1 MFPTQGGSSSAG
13 PYLGQIEYF
22 AGTFVPAGWAACDGQ
37 ILAISTNTALFS
49 ILGTTYGGN
58 GTSNFALPD
67 LQGRVAVGA
76 DSTHPLG
83 STFGEAATTLT
94 SANLPQPAGSDMP
107 VNNDQP
113 SLALNDIIA
122 TSGVFPSQDGSGFN
136 TSDPILG
143 QVSLFAGNFAPS
155 GWALCQGQILP
166 ITNNTA
172 LFSILGT
179 QYGGNGTSNFA
190 LPNFQGRTIEGSGS
204 GNVVGQTGG
213 SDTVTLTSANIP
225 ACFASGTRLTGA
237 SGPVAVEALR
247 VGDLVLTA
255 SGRLAPVRWLGHREV
270 APARHPLPFD
280 VMPVR
285 VTAGALGDGV
295 PMRDL
300 VLSPDHAVFA
310 GSRLVPIRHLIN
322 GISIV
327 PEWRSRVTYWHV
339 ELDRHD
345 VILAEGTPC
354 ESYLDTGNRGAFAN
368 GGKAV
373 ALHPD
378 FARRIWQNQGCAPIL
393 TDPADPRLRRLHTR
407 LLARAASARG
417 ALGRGALGRAVMRQ
431 A

>member
-1 MFPTQGGSSSAG
+1 M
-13 PYLGQIEYF
+13 
-22 AGTFVPAGWAACDGQ
+22 
-37 ILAISTNTALFS
+37 
-49 ILGTTYGGN
+49 
-58 GTSNFALPD
+58 
-67 LQGRVAVGA
+67 
-76 DSTHPLG
+76 
-83 STFGEAATTLT
+83 
-94 SANLPQPAGSDMP
+94 
-107 VNNDQP
+107 
-113 SLALNDIIA
+113 
-122 TSGVFPSQDGSGFN
+122 
-136 TSDPILG
+136 
-143 QVSLFAGNFAPS
+143 
-155 GWALCQGQILP
+155 
-166 ITNNTA
+166 
-172 LFSILGT
+172 
-179 QYGGNGTSNFA
+179 
-190 LPNFQGRTIEGSGS
+190 
-204 GNVVGQTGG
+204 
-213 SDTVTLTSANIP
+213 
-225 ACFASGTRLTGA
+225 
-237 SGPVAVEALR
+237 EALR